1 MENTNKPEDVVP
13 FDRDLLPKYC
23 IATLNETKRTVD
35 FCKNMAFVHEGG
47 KDYMG
52 ITGDIPLWLCKWD
65 AEAALKEMIEQGV
78 SLPGYE
84 VWHMD
89 DLLIAH
95 SQMLAGELKV
105 QSMTSMITTT
115 QFALRRLADMEAGV
129 PDSWTDWIIGVS
141 DQLNELYSYHAKKE
155 REDATNRTEL
165 DQPSS

>member
-1 MENTNKPEDVVP
+1 MENTNKPEDVAP
-13 FDRDLLPKYC
+13 FDGDLLPKYC
-23 IATLNETKRTVD
+23 IAMLNETKRTID
-35 FCKNMAFVHEGG
+35 FTKGLTYHQDE
-47 KDYMG
+47 D
-52 ITGDIPLWLCKWD
+52 TGAYFMSSTADIPLWLRKWD
-65 AEAALKEMIEQGV
+65 AEAALKQMVDEGV

-95 SQMLAGELKV
+95 SQMLAGELEV

-115 QFALRRLADMEAGV
+115 QFALADMEAGV